1 MVSEVIMYQ
10 SMFVLGILMF
20 GFFAI
25 TFSDYQDFADE
36 TTLASNLEQVA
47 NEIGQE
53 ITKLIQRGR
62 AQQSG
67 VSNFTITLDIVLDSQ
82 FSGTS
87 YTLQFASD
95 PSGTTNITAST
106 SGKVYANY
114 SLGFV
119 NGTADGQ
126 IDFQGVLSSS
136 SGSPKITYTW
146 DSELVTG
153 KEAIIF
159 S

>member
-67 VSNFTITLDIVLDSQ
+67 VSTFTITLDIVLDSQ

-95 PSGTTNITAST
+95 KSAKITAST
-106 SGKVYANY
+106 SGKIYANY

-146 DSELVTG
+146 DSRLATG
-153 KEAIIF
+153 KEVIIF

>member
-67 VSNFTITLDIVLDSQ
+67 VSTFTITLDIVLDSQ

-95 PSGTTNITAST
+95 PSGTNITAST
-106 SGKVYANY
+106 SGKVYADY

-119 NGTADGQ
+119 NGIADGQ
-126 IDFQGVLSSS
+126 IDFQGILSSS

>member
-1 MVSEVIMYQ
+1 
-10 SMFVLGILMF
+10 MFVLGILMF

-67 VSNFTITLDIVLDSQ
+67 VSTFTITLDIVLDSQ

-126 IDFQGVLSSS
+126 IEFQGVLSSS
-136 SGSPKITYTW
+136 SGSPKITYIW
-146 DSELVTG
+146 DSALFNDGDSATAPE
-153 KEAIIF
+153 KIIF